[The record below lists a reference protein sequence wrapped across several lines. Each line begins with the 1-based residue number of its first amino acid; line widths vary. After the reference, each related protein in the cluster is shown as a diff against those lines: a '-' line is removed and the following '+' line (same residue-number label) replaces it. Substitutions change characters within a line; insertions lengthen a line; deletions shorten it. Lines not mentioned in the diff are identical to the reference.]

1 MPRLLCRCMGMSD
14 RSVAELVRE
23 RGLADLE
30 SIAESLGAGG
40 CCGSCRPDLEEMLA
54 ELRGAPLPE
63 SVRRANRM
71 RGEAEALRR
80 VESVLYGGIVARLPP
95 GAEVELVSV
104 AGLCAELHVARGDSP
119 ELRALLTERLQKL
132 VCVELEVR
140 FH

>member
-14 RSVAELVRE
+14 RAIAAAARE
-23 RGLADLE
+23 RGLCDLDA
-30 SIAESLGAGG
+30 IAESLGAGG
-40 CCGSCRPDLEEMLA
+40 CCGSCRPDLA
-54 ELRGAPLPE
+54 ELLADLRGEPLPD
-63 SVRRANRM
+63 SQKRANRT
-71 RGEAEALRR
+71 RSEAENLRR
-80 VESVLYGGIVARLPP
+80 VEAVLFGSIVARLPP

-119 ELRALLTERLQKL
+119 ELRALLAERLQKL